1 MVRNATVCV
10 LCHLFLTEIYYLTR
24 LNSVSLWPIQEIS
37 KLPVNC
43 PLMLLLA
50 RRYILYLP

>member
-1 MVRNATVCV
+1 MVRNATLCV